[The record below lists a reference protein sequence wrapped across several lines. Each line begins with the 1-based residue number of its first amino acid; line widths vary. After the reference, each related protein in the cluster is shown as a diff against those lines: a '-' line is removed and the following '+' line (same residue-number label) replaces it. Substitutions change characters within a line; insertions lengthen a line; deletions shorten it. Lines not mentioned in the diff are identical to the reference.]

1 MPNTGGSAFSDKRG
15 SGEAGSI
22 RYHFSRWASDN
33 MKISEISDILKATVL
48 VGRERLDVPVTGG
61 GSADLM
67 EDVLAAATEGC
78 VLLTGAVSEQMIRTA
93 KVARVAAIVIV
104 RGKKPGDAVV
114 KLADSYGLPLLLTK
128 DSLFVA
134 SGKLYMAGMRGLD
147 GSW

>member
-1 MPNTGGSAFSDKRG
+1 
-15 SGEAGSI
+15 
-22 RYHFSRWASDN
+22 
-33 MKISEISDILKATVL
+33 MKISEISEILKATVL
-48 VGRERLDVPVTGG
+48 VGRERLDAPVTGG